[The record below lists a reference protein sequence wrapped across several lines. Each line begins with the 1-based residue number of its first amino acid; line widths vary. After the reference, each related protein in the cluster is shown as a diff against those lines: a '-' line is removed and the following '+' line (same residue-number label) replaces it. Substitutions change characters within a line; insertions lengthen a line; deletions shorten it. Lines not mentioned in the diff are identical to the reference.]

1 MQKKVQGL
9 YRKIKQQR
17 KEDKNDN
24 KIGIVI
30 VNICVVLAILG
41 LILNA
46 FIKVL
51 SQMLGC
57 TNLSAR

>member
-1 MQKKVQGL
+1 LSQNKQDKTQMQKKVQGL

-30 VNICVVLAILG
+30 VNICVVLAILS

-46 FIKVL
+46 FIKEF
-51 SQMLGC
+51 
-57 TNLSAR
+57 